1 MALAFRR
8 YKGVG
13 TRVDWGEAALHYK
26 HAAQLAVRTLTPR
39 GGGGAGEGAL
49 RTVTRAAR
57 VRLVDYGE
65 EASLAEELLADARV
79 VAAVQACPKI

>member
-1 MALAFRR
+1 MCRMALAFRL
-8 YKGVG
+8 YKGLG

-26 HAAQLAVRTLTPR
+26 HAAQLAVQGVTPQG
-39 GGGGAGEGAL
+39 GGGGAL
-49 RTVTRAAR
+49 HTHAAR

-79 VAAVQACPKI
+79 VAAVQVCPKI